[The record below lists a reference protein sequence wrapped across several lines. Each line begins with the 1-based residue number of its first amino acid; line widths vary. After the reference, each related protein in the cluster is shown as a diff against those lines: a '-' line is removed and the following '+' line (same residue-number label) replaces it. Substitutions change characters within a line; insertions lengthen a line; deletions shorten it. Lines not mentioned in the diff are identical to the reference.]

1 MYWLVGGSKDFLP
14 VEAIKKK
21 LEGVKD
27 KLAEGLNYY
36 KPEEKKIKEE
46 NKAPN
51 KNLEKKQTKDKKL
64 QVLTETL
71 SELTGLGSDQAQYVL
86 SSYLVNVFCGS
97 AGTLKE
103 IVDDETRRMN
113 FIIDVYKFYFKE
125 RMFMLKT
132 LNTILTTEKENV
144 LYDICSDLI
153 EKLTYKQLYESLY
166 KQLKTIGLIEPPQF
180 SSSNTNLVL
189 EVKNIWCEHSLY
201 EQIQI
206 CKMLIICAGHYIPPM
221 FQIYELAKQLSK
233 TKKKEIICSERDKG
247 SSLHLLYMTLV
258 QLQMLHF
265 IQLLDFKHLPDEER
279 WSDTDTFFLLDTRV
293 VKFSIYEDVSAI
305 LAAWLLIHYLTP
317 IGTKNTR
324 KLECMAKITKDND
337 AWRYFNSALNTLA
350 LKDDKIVSA
359 NLYFSVFEM
368 VYLSLLNFGVDH
380 VKSESF
386 CSLIAVLFREE
397 TVLNHFWTL
406 SDHDCIH
413 LFLRDFEKW
422 YPVTWKPVLE
432 IYTSVVS
439 RGEKH
444 YNKIVQRMKTHLKYT
459 EIQSDTVEF
468 KAVRAN
474 VYKVSAL
481 IRPLEYF
488 PNVEIPAD
496 TACTLTQGN
505 PCYIHWD
512 ISLPF
517 WSIAHNV
524 IRRWL
529 KSQQSPHPCYPDTEQ
544 FAIAI
549 IKFTTEVLKNAPVY
563 NNDMNDMICAVEDI
577 IAEMDRYGANKNL
590 TMVSSCLSIVKE
602 KEWLHLFAE
611 DSVRV
616 LSMLKVLPD
625 IDKVVMTHIQCAQG
639 LFFHSN
645 LVKHLLELVEFQVE
659 RYPVLVSYLEFVY
672 QLFMKQETKWSWCT
686 LAGLVY
692 VLNNIFPRYLK
703 WNFTDQLER
712 IRVGWLC
719 VHIIYE
725 ALCVP
730 ESEIYPPKTSV
741 PRERPKIT
749 QEITNKFEPE
759 PSSGPTMSLF
769 CNTALYHLLNFDSG
783 NTLLQIIATGEDNLF
798 GIVEKCFTWESS
810 YCRSVVGTV
819 ECALEILDKIIVYK
833 KFHMT
838 RQKMSKVTPLE
849 EKIYR
854 EPRKNEDYHVVPNL
868 ISYINHCMD
877 HKLRYLSIKLLT
889 RFAENIDLPLMMCI
903 EMDPETLREMYLRPM
918 YTDVESESI
927 QVAVLDFVAKC
938 IYNQASLAEAFL
950 HAGALEKYITETS
963 KLVKDGDTN
972 GGILRPVVEIIS
984 SHEDESPLY
993 EASVRLVHALWLE
1006 KRNMVL
1012 SYLRLKEDFFS
1023 NFCRPLFQSQSKII
1037 PSHACMLDVLSYE
1050 LFWFGDNVNANLKT
1064 IFENFIQ
1071 EDESTLSVNEKSTEK
1086 RRKKHL
1092 TSWSVYCTEPHHG
1105 AKSGL
1110 VAADK
1115 HSKEELKLTTAWK
1128 AFIVLLSKKYEE
1140 KLSQSQKEILFLHL
1154 VNAIWLESSSMLN
1167 PDTICL
1173 LAETLLILLTQ
1184 WKENCCLKKSNL
1196 LFARTVNAISN
1207 VAFHYREISSR
1218 TAVSVLSFCSR
1229 FLEYCNTKTSLPSE
1243 EDILKGAEAFCIIL
1257 HCELDFI
1264 GNHNE
1269 QYKRL
1274 GIVAC
1279 FSKSWILFMKKFPS
1293 QRWTELFRRYRVIN
1307 MVMCIT
1313 EKLLRT
1319 KQYLQQSE
1327 MILDLMACLVQT
1339 YSHIFEKVD
1348 LFPLQCSLWENLLP
1362 PSKYLHPVFT
1372 TREHSV
1378 FEGSDWTPVYCA
1390 GLRLVTAIARSKKMY
1405 VKAAAYD
1412 FILVHEECLSEIFHI
1427 VDFSLK
1433 EDDLLMI
1440 LTACSLLNE
1449 VFKHPGKWSQLYI
1462 RALQNIMA
1470 HVGQCMEK
1478 VGNLLNMPTSL
1489 ASRIL
1494 RFERNLNDP
1503 VELPQHEVCDRTQ
1516 KVQKRLLSLYIAC
1529 LSVLKCMCPDYSDIV
1544 SADPLGIEL
1553 DTICPHFIPTT
1564 TIEELI
1570 TLVGSVN
1577 LFTKSLAKTQN
1588 VKASPHSPTPQIQ
1601 SPVTDEYSLLNRLP
1615 ECSESDIH
1623 LALELSLHYLISSVL
1638 TFIYFNRVNSR
1649 QQVLFIRDLS
1659 SELSLFVE
1667 YVRRLCIDISAVEV
1681 SDLMVCKRP
1690 DPLIY
1695 TVVTEDESD
1704 VCIRTDGE
1712 IRNSTVVPETD
1723 ESMGDSY
1730 EEENLQGYP
1739 KGPQFLILAAQ
1750 LLKQIFNL
1758 VEKPQQ

>member
-1 MYWLVGGSKDFLP
+1 MATSKNDEMFVYWKQMYWLVGGSKDFLP
-14 VEAIKKK
+14 VEAIRKK

-36 KPEEKKIKEE
+36 KPEEKKSGEE

-51 KNLEKKQTKDKKL
+51 KKTEEKGKKDKKL

-71 SELTGLGSDQAQYVL
+71 SDLTRLGPEQSQEVL
-86 SSYLVNVFCGS
+86 SSYLLNVFCS
-97 AGTLKE
+97 PAENLKE
-103 IVDDETRRMN
+103 IVDDESRRMN
-113 FIIDVYKFYFKE
+113 FIMDVYKFYFKE

-132 LNTILTTEKENV
+132 LNTILTTTKENV

-153 EKLTYKQLYESLY
+153 EKLTYRQLYESLY
-166 KQLKTIGLIEPPQF
+166 KQFKTIGLVEPPEF

-189 EVKNIWCEHSLY
+189 EVKSIWCEYSLY

-206 CKMLIICAGHYIPPM
+206 CKMLIVCAGHYVPPM
-221 FQIYELAKQLSK
+221 FQIYALAKRLAK
-233 TKKKEIICSERDKG
+233 TKKREIICGERDKG

-258 QLQMLHF
+258 QLQVLHF
-265 IQLLDFKHLPDEER
+265 IQLLDLKNLPDDKR
-279 WSDTDTFFLLDTRV
+279 WSDKETFILLDTLV
-293 VKFSIYEDVSAI
+293 VNFSKYEDMSAI

-317 IGTKNTR
+317 VGTKNMR
-324 KLECMAKITKDND
+324 KLECLAKIAKEND
-337 AWRYFNSALNTLA
+337 AWSYFNRALNTLA
-350 LKDDKIVSA
+350 LKDDEIVSA

-368 VYLSLLNFGVDH
+368 AYLSLLNFGVDYI
-380 VKSESF
+380 KSDSYY
-386 CSLIAVLFREE
+386 SLIAVLFREE
-397 TVLNHFWTL
+397 TVLNHFWEL

-413 LFLRDFEKW
+413 LLLREIEKW
-422 YPVTWKPVLE
+422 YPVTWRPVLQ
-432 IYTSVVS
+432 IYTSIVS

-444 YNKIVQRMKTHLKYT
+444 YHKTVQRMKNHLKYT
-459 EIQSDTVEF
+459 EIQSDAVEF

-474 VYKVSAL
+474 VYKVSAP
-481 IRPLEYF
+481 IHPLEHF

-517 WSIAHNV
+517 WSVAHNV

-529 KSQQSPHPCYPDTEQ
+529 KSQQNPQSCQPETEQ

-563 NNDMNDMICAVEDI
+563 SNDMICAVEDI
-577 IAEMDRYGANKNL
+577 IAEMDRYGANKNV
-590 TMVSSCLSIVKE
+590 TMVSACLSMV

-611 DSVRV
+611 DSVKV

-625 IDKVVMTHIQCAQG
+625 IDRVVMTHIQCAQG

-645 LVKHLLELVEFQVE
+645 LVKNLLELVEFQIE
-659 RYPVLVSYLEFVY
+659 HYPVLVSYLEFIY
-672 QLFMKQETKWSWCT
+672 ELFMKQETKWSWCT

-703 WNFTDQLER
+703 WNFADQLER

-719 VHIIYE
+719 TRIIYE
-725 ALCVP
+725 ALNVP

-741 PRERPKIT
+741 PREYPKMI
-749 QEITNKFEPE
+749 QESVNKYEPQ
-759 PSSGPTMSLF
+759 PSSDPTVSLF

-783 NTLLQIIATGEDNLF
+783 NTLLQIIATGEENLF

-810 YCRSVVGTV
+810 YCRSIIGTV

-833 KFHMT
+833 KFQMT
-838 RQKMSKVTPLE
+838 GQKVSKVTPLE

-889 RFAENIDLPLMMCI
+889 RFAENINLPLMMCI
-903 EMDPETLREMYLRPM
+903 EMDPETLREMYLRPI
-918 YTDVESESI
+918 YADVESESI
-927 QVAVLDFVAKC
+927 KVAVLDFVAKC

-950 HAGALEKYITETS
+950 HAGALEKLITEKS
-963 KLVKDGDTN
+963 KSIKDGDNN

-984 SHEDESPLY
+984 VNHEGESPLY

-1012 SYLRLKEDFFS
+1012 SYLRLKKDFFS
-1023 NFCRPLFQSQSKII
+1023 NFCRPLFQSQRKII

-1050 LFWFGDNVNANLKT
+1050 MFWFGDNVNTNLKN
-1064 IFENFIQ
+1064 ILEDFIQ
-1071 EDESTLSVNEKSTEK
+1071 ESDG
-1086 RRKKHL
+1086 HL
-1092 TSWSVYCTEPHHG
+1092 TLWSVYCTDPHHG
-1105 AKSGL
+1105 SMSGL

-1115 HSKEELKLTTAWK
+1115 HTKDELILTTAWK
-1128 AFIVLLSKKYEE
+1128 GFLILLCKKFGR
-1140 KLSQSQKEILFLHL
+1140 KLTQPQKEILFLHL

-1167 PDTICL
+1167 PDTICI

-1184 WKENCCLKKSNL
+1184 WKEDCCLKKSKL
-1196 LFARTVNAISN
+1196 LFGRTVNAVSN
-1207 VAFHYREISSR
+1207 VAFHYREMSSR
-1218 TAVSVLSFCSR
+1218 TAVSVFSFCSR
-1229 FLEYCNTKTSLPSE
+1229 FLEYCDTKTSIPSE

-1257 HCELDFI
+1257 HYELDFI
-1264 GNHNE
+1264 GNKNE
-1269 QYKRL
+1269 EYKRL

-1279 FSKSWILFMKKFPS
+1279 FSKAWILFMKKFPS

-1307 MVMCIT
+1307 VVMCIT
-1313 EKLLRT
+1313 EKIMRT

-1362 PSKYLHPVFT
+1362 PSKYLHPAFT

-1378 FEGSDWTPVYCA
+1378 FEGSEWTPVYCA
-1390 GLRLVTAIARSKKMY
+1390 GLRLVTAIARSNKMY
-1405 VKAAAYD
+1405 VKSAAYD

-1440 LTACSLLNE
+1440 LTACNLLKE
-1449 VFKHPGKWSQLYI
+1449 VFKHPGKWPQLYVK
-1462 RALQNIMA
+1462 ALQNIMA

-1516 KVQKRLLSLYIAC
+1516 MVQTRLLSLYIAC

-1553 DTICPHFIPTT
+1553 ETICPHFIPTT
-1564 TIEELI
+1564 TIEELV

-1588 VKASPHSPTPQIQ
+1588 LKASPHSPIPQIQ
-1601 SPVTDEYSLLNRLP
+1601 SPIADEYSVLNRLP
-1615 ECSESDIH
+1615 ECSEMDIH

-1638 TFIYFNRVNSR
+1638 TFIYFNHVSSR

-1667 YVRRLCIDISAVEV
+1667 YVRRLCVDISVIV
-1681 SDLMVCKRP
+1681 GSDLMVPKNP
-1690 DPLIY
+1690 NPLTY
-1695 TVVTEDESD
+1695 SVVHVDECDVSVSTERELSK
-1704 VCIRTDGE
+1704 
-1712 IRNSTVVPETD
+1712 STVLPPSETD
-1723 ESMGDSY
+1723 DAMDDSY
-1730 EEENLQGYP
+1730 EEENVVGHI
-1739 KGPQFLILAAQ
+1739 KGPQFLVLAAQ

-1758 VEKPQQ
+1758 VEKPQH